1 MTSKATSK
9 AESVEERFHTTMM
22 LLLLGTA
29 LATAVVAA
37 EPLVPGMTFGT
48 GIAGIPICQEPRVV
62 VNYTLSSGSSHGV
75 LHHFVSVHA
84 LSAPHCSTRPL
95 GTIHSV
101 WLPHGA
107 HLRRSLSAWLL

>member
-1 MTSKATSK
+1 
-9 AESVEERFHTTMM
+9 M

-37 EPLVPGMTFGT
+37 EPLAPGMTFGT

-84 LSAPHCSTRPL
+84 LNERPHCSTCPSAEC
-95 GTIHSV
+95 TQSV
-101 WLPHGA
+101 DTARSSPA
-107 HLRRSLSAWLL
+107 SLSAIVWLL

>member
-1 MTSKATSK
+1 
-9 AESVEERFHTTMM
+9 MM

-84 LSAPHCSTRPL
+84 PSAPHCSTHPL
-95 GTIHSV
+95 GTIHTECGYRTELTCV
-101 WLPHGA
+101 AHCLHGCF
-107 HLRRSLSAWLL
+107 SAV

>member
-1 MTSKATSK
+1 
-9 AESVEERFHTTMM
+9 MM

-84 LSAPHCSTRPL
+84 LSAPHCSTCPL
-95 GTIHSV
+95 EECRQTAATARSS
-101 WLPHGA
+101 LA
-107 HLRRSLSAWLL
+107 SLSA